1 MATIKAQYYTEELS
15 EWKRLISFFYQEI
28 DEFGTKLAEVIQR
41 NTIPDISTKVE
52 EHQGKLNA
60 VLKKFKRLQM
70 QIRKQETAL
79 KADDS
84 YIDDTLII
92 TETEKHQSELR
103 RNMQPVEKEYIDTK
117 YACYNF
123 LSETL
128 KKRDD

>member
-103 RNMQPVEKEYIDTK
+103 RNMQQVEKEYIDTK